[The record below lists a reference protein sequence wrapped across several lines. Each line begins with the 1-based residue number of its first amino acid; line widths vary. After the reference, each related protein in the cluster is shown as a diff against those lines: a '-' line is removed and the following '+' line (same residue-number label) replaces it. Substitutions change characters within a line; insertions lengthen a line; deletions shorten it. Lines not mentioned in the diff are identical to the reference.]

1 MCQSVSLHELCCNA
15 AKLSSIKAS
24 ERKMHQLPVILG
36 RMPAI
41 YPKNIR
47 TKNNAQL
54 DSHGVHKK

>member
-1 MCQSVSLHELCCNA
+1 MCQSVSLHELCRNV

-41 YPKNIR
+41 YPKKY
-47 TKNNAQL
+47 THQEQCPT
-54 DSHGVHKK
+54 